1 MKKTMVMALLL
12 AAVLGLSACVP
23 QPQPA
28 PTPTLTPAAEV
39 TPAMEA
45 APAVTPAASET
56 PVPAAAEYRRIDAA
70 GAKARM
76 DSGDPVIV
84 LDVRT
89 EAEYDSGH
97 VPGSILLPNESIG
110 NERPAELPDLD
121 AEILVYCRSGNR
133 SRQAAMKLV
142 AMGYTNVHDFGGV
155 NNWPFELVK

>member
-23 QPQPA
+23 HPQPA
-28 PTPTLTPAAEV
+28 PTPPLTPAAEV

-84 LDVRT
+84 LDVPT
-89 EAEYDSGH
+89 TKIEVA
-97 VPGSILLPNESIG
+97 PGLWADPVSLLAALDQYGTIHLALEPAAGLNIQSNDVVTLNLGDLYETLNE
-110 NERPAELPDLD
+110 
-121 AEILVYCRSGNR
+121 NR
-133 SRQAAMKLV
+133 GK
-142 AMGYTNVHDFGGV
+142 
-155 NNWPFELVK
+155 K